1 MSEPVRRSIKLTL
14 AYDGTDFAGWQ
25 IQADARTVQRTVQAV
40 LERITGEQ
48 VSLFG
53 SGRTDAGVHALGQV
67 ASFEIAS
74 QHSCE
79 VFHRA
84 LNAELPDDITVCSVE
99 EAPSGFHAQRS
110 ARRKRYRY
118 VIHDGNV
125 RDVFARRYVWRWPTQ
140 LDDSAM
146 ARAAAALVGKYD
158 FSSFESAGSER
169 ESSVRTVFAVDVGRP
184 NSDRPHEIQ
193 FEVEADGFL
202 YNMVRAIV
210 GTLVEVGRG
219 AKPEQWVAEVLAAR
233 NRSAAGRTAPP
244 QGLFLL
250 RVKYDE

>member
-1 MSEPVRRSIKLTL
+1 MSDQARRTIKLTM

-25 IQADARTVQRTVQAV
+25 IQSEARTVQGTVQAI
-40 LERITGEQ
+40 LERISGEQ

-67 ASFEIAS
+67 ASFETAS
-74 QHSCE
+74 EHSCE

-84 LNAELPDDITVCSVE
+84 LNAELPDDITVISVE
-99 EAPSGFHAQRS
+99 DASSGFHAQRS
-110 ARRKRYRY
+110 ARQKRYRY

-140 LDDSAM
+140 LDDKAM
-146 ARAAAALVGKYD
+146 ARAAAALVGTHD

-169 ESSVRTVFAVDVGRP
+169 ESSVRTLFAVDVVRP
-184 NSDRPHEIQ
+184 CSDRPHEIHI
-193 FEVEADGFL
+193 EVQADGFL

-219 AKPEQWVAEVLAAR
+219 ARPEEWVADALAAR

-250 RVKYDE
+250 CVKYDE